1 MNLNYNNLLSALS
14 LALDVQEYKNMGHAR
29 RVAYISLRISE
40 MLNLDEKETK
50 KVYYSA
56 LLHDIGQGDIYED
69 FNKDEWWK
77 HSERGSEIVKKL
89 PFGENFSDIIR
100 YHHENYDGS
109 GHFRL
114 NGDSIP
120 LGAQIVFI
128 SDQFDIR
135 YTSSVG
141 KESEYNIRNNIKEG
155 IKSGTGKMFNPVVA
169 NALLDLTRQ
178 EKFWLDY
185 KFFDIKSILKRI
197 EPKDTVSIGINE
209 LEDIAEVFAQII
221 DNRSRFTYNHS
232 KGISKLA
239 YEMAKVIGYDEETS
253 RKIKIAGLL
262 HDLGKLAIPNSIL
275 DKPDKLTEE
284 EFMVIKSHTYYTKE
298 ILKEIGRIDD
308 IAEWAA
314 NHHEKLDGS
323 GYPEGLKGDEI
334 GEIDRH
340 VAVCDMYQALTED
353 RPYRKGLEPKQA
365 IDIIAKSVKDNKVS
379 GESLEILKE
388 VVL

>member
-14 LALDVQEYKNMGHAR
+14 LVLDVQEYKNMGHAR
-29 RVAYISLRISE
+29 KVAYISLRISE
-40 MLNLDEKETK
+40 MLNLDEEETK

-56 LLHDIGQGDIYED
+56 FLHDIGKGDIYED
-69 FNKDEWWK
+69 FDTDEWWK

-109 GHFRL
+109 GHFEL

-135 YTSSVG
+135 YASLIG
-141 KESEYNIRNNIKEG
+141 IENEYNIRFNIKEF
-155 IKSGTGKMFNPVVA
+155 IKSNTRKMFNPIVSK
-169 NALLDLTRQ
+169 ALLDSTNQ

-185 KFFDIKSILKRI
+185 KFFDIKSILKTI
-197 EPKDTVSIGINE
+197 EPKDTLSIGIDE
-209 LEDIAEVFAQII
+209 LEDIAEAFAQII

-232 KGISKLA
+232 RGISNLA
-239 YEMAKVIGYDEETS
+239 YKMAKVIGYDEEMT
-253 RKIKIAGLL
+253 RKIKIAALL
-262 HDLGKLAIPNSIL
+262 HDLGKLAVPNSIL

-284 EFMVIKSHTYYTKE
+284 EFMVIKSHTYYTKK
-298 ILKEIGRIDD
+298 ILKEIREIDD
-308 IAEWAA
+308 IAEWGA

-340 VAVCDMYQALTED
+340 MAVCDMYQALTED
-353 RPYRKGLEPKQA
+353 RPYRKGLEPKEA
-365 IDIIAKSVKDNKVS
+365 IDIISKSVKNNKVS
-379 GESLEILKE
+379 GKSLEILKE
-388 VVL
+388 VVF

>member
-29 RVAYISLRISE
+29 RVAYVSLRISE
-40 MLNLDEKETK
+40 MLGFDEGKKK

-56 LLHDIGQGDIYED
+56 LLHDIGKVDIYED
-69 FNKDEWWK
+69 FYTEEWWK
-77 HSERGSEIVKKL
+77 HADRGSKIVLKL
-89 PFGENFSDIIR
+89 PFGENFSEIIR

-114 NGDSIP
+114 KGDEIP

-135 YTSSVG
+135 YTSLSH
-141 KESEYNIRNNIKEG
+141 KEREYNIRENLKECVEINI
-155 IKSGTGKMFNPVVA
+155 GKMFNPLVSK
-169 NALLDLTRQ
+169 ALLELMKQ

-197 EPKDTVSIGINE
+197 EPKDTVSIGIND

-232 KGISKLA
+232 KSISKLA
-239 YEMAKVIGYDEETS
+239 YEIAKVIGCDEETS

-262 HDLGKLAIPNSIL
+262 HDLGKLAVPNSIL

-298 ILKEIGRIDD
+298 ILKEIGGIDD

>member
-1 MNLNYNNLLSALS
+1 
-14 LALDVQEYKNMGHAR
+14 
-29 RVAYISLRISE
+29 
-40 MLNLDEKETK
+40 
-50 KVYYSA
+50 
-56 LLHDIGQGDIYED
+56 
-69 FNKDEWWK
+69 
-77 HSERGSEIVKKL
+77 L

-109 GHFRL
+109 GHFKL

-185 KFFDIKSILKRI
+185 KFFDIKSLLKRI
-197 EPKDTVSIGINE
+197 EPKDTIIIGIKE
-209 LEDIAEVFAQII
+209 LEDIAEAFAQII

>member
-14 LALDVQEYKNMGHAR
+14 LVLDVQEYKNMGHAR
-29 RVAYISLRISE
+29 KVAYISLRISE
-40 MLNLDEKETK
+40 MLNLDEEETK

-56 LLHDIGQGDIYED
+56 FLHDIGKGDIYED
-69 FNKDEWWK
+69 FDTDEWWK

-109 GHFRL
+109 GHFEL

-135 YTSSVG
+135 YASLIG
-141 KESEYNIRNNIKEG
+141 IENEYNIRFNIKEF
-155 IKSGTGKMFNPVVA
+155 IKSNTRKMFNPIVSK
-169 NALLDLTRQ
+169 ALLDLTNQ

-185 KFFDIKSILKRI
+185 KFFDIKSILKTI
-197 EPKDTVSIGINE
+197 EPKDTLSIGIDE
-209 LEDIAEVFAQII
+209 LEDIAEAFAQII

-232 KGISKLA
+232 RGISNLA
-239 YEMAKVIGYDEETS
+239 YKMAKVIGYDEEMT
-253 RKIKIAGLL
+253 RKIKIAALL
-262 HDLGKLAIPNSIL
+262 HDLGKLAVPNSIL

-284 EFMVIKSHTYYTKE
+284 EFMVIKSHTYYTKK
-298 ILKEIGRIDD
+298 ILKEIREIDD
-308 IAEWAA
+308 IAEWGA

-340 VAVCDMYQALTED
+340 MAVCDMYQALTED
-353 RPYRKGLEPKQA
+353 RPYRKGLEPKEA
-365 IDIIAKSVKDNKVS
+365 IDIISKSVKNNKVS
-379 GESLEILKE
+379 GKSLEILKE
-388 VVL
+388 VVF

>member
-1 MNLNYNNLLSALS
+1 
-14 LALDVQEYKNMGHAR
+14 
-29 RVAYISLRISE
+29 
-40 MLNLDEKETK
+40 
-50 KVYYSA
+50 
-56 LLHDIGQGDIYED
+56 
-69 FNKDEWWK
+69 
-77 HSERGSEIVKKL
+77 
-89 PFGENFSDIIR
+89 
-100 YHHENYDGS
+100 
-109 GHFRL
+109 
-114 NGDSIP
+114 
-120 LGAQIVFI
+120 
-128 SDQFDIR
+128 
-135 YTSSVG
+135 
-141 KESEYNIRNNIKEG
+141 
-155 IKSGTGKMFNPVVA
+155 
-169 NALLDLTRQ
+169 
-178 EKFWLDY
+178 
-185 KFFDIKSILKRI
+185 
-197 EPKDTVSIGINE
+197 
-209 LEDIAEVFAQII
+209 
-221 DNRSRFTYNHS
+221 
-232 KGISKLA
+232 
-239 YEMAKVIGYDEETS
+239 MAKVIGYDEETS